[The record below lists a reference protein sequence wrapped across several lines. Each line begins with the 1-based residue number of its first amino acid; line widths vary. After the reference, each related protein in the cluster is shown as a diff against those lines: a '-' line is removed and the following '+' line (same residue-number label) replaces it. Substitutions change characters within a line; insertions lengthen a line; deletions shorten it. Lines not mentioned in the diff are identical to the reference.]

1 MKPIR
6 TDNPTYAYL
15 VREGYADAYKDGPR
29 PVWKI
34 GVNYNPETRN
44 LDKPAFLRA

>member
-1 MKPIR
+1 MKPIC

-15 VREGYADAYKDGPR
+15 VREGYAYRDDPR

-44 LDKPAFLRA
+44 LDKPAFIRA